1 MTTRSIKTAF
11 IFASIFGAMAILPI
25 GLAHT
30 ALADTES
37 LAAQPSQAQQGS
49 STGPYD
55 GADFEAAKR
64 AFN

>member
-1 MTTRSIKTAF
+1 MTKCSPKTSF
-11 IFASIFGAMAILPI
+11 IVASILGAMAILPI
-25 GLAHT
+25 GLTHT
-30 ALADTES
+30 AFADNEN